1 MIEVKDIVKSFDG
14 HVVLDHISATLRD
27 GEVNMI
33 IGQSGS
39 GKTVLMKS
47 LIGLH
52 EVDSGH
58 ILYDGRDLAE
68 MRHKDIRM
76 LHREVGM
83 LFQGSA
89 LFDSMSVMEN
99 VLFPMEMFSTKTR
112 AEMKARAEFC
122 LRRVEMPE
130 HVWHLMPS
138 EISGGQ
144 QKRVAIARAIVLE
157 PKYLFCDEPNSGLD
171 PKTSIVIDAL
181 IQDITREYNIC
192 TVVNSHDMN
201 SIMEIGDNIL
211 FLKQGH
217 KEWQG
222 SRHEIIT
229 SDNEALNDFVF
240 ASELF
245 KKVKRVE
252 SQESKDKSR
261 KIKVER

>member
-14 HVVLDHISATLRD
+14 NVVLNHVSATLRD

-52 EVDSGH
+52 NLDSGQ
-58 ILYDGRDLAE
+58 ILYDGRDLAQLKSKE
-68 MRHKDIRM
+68 IRT

-99 VLFPMEMFSTKTR
+99 VRFPMEMFSHQSEE
-112 AEMKARAEFC
+112 EMQARAEFC

-130 HVWHLMPS
+130 RVWNLMPS

-157 PKYLFCDEPNSGLD
+157 PRYLFCDEPNSGLD
-171 PKTSIVIDAL
+171 PKTSLVIDAL

-192 TVVNSHDMN
+192 TIVNSHDMN
-201 SIMEIGDNIL
+201 SIMEIGDNII
-211 FLKQGH
+211 FLKNGR

-222 SRHEIIT
+222 SRHEIMT

-245 KKVKRVE
+245 KK
-252 SQESKDKSR
+252 
-261 KIKVER
+261 IKATNKA